1 METGSVLDLY
11 VPSAA
16 RSGITPHA
24 IIALPRPTNVELLLC
39 YDSQSNIMLSYLII
53 VKFFYYVHLHCYLT
67 DEGVYVN
74 STGGPIKDTRLQWG
88 EIPSSIGKP
97 VMMTSWYVVFF
108 TMLVSVYSALIGDS
122 HVMGWGSKAIEIR
135 AVENGQLDGVFM
147 HKRTQKLRFL
157 CEKNDKVWQEKHSND
172 QISFSLSHS
181 SSPPSLFLQGFFAS
195 IRSSS
200 NSQVYFMALNRR
212 MVPQ

>member
-1 METGSVLDLY
+1 M
-11 VPSAA
+11 
-16 RSGITPHA
+16 
-24 IIALPRPTNVELLLC
+24 
-39 YDSQSNIMLSYLII
+39 
-53 VKFFYYVHLHCYLT
+53 F
-67 DEGVYVN
+67 
-74 STGGPIKDTRLQWG
+74 
-88 EIPSSIGKP
+88 
-97 VMMTSWYVVFF
+97 
-108 TMLVSVYSALIGDS
+108 VSVYSALIGDS

-172 QISFSLSHS
+172 QISFSLSLSHS
-181 SSPPSLFLQGFFAS
+181 PSPPSLFLQVFFAS